1 MRLCPPN
8 KTLLIKTD
16 SQNCSD
22 LFSDMI
28 STNPKLKNK
37 QDRAV
42 SHTAWEE
49 VRCLLRNYQ
58 KNIAKHLKWIKGY
71 AEIVWKRIC

>member
-37 QDRAV
+37 Q
-42 SHTAWEE
+42 E

>member
-1 MRLCPPN
+1 
-8 KTLLIKTD
+8 
-16 SQNCSD
+16 
-22 LFSDMI
+22 MI